1 MEVLVDSSA
10 WISFFRGTE
19 GEEDVAK
26 AVDYLLSGDECA
38 TNEVIKTEIMPMM
51 TLRNEDASLLEALR
65 CSELIVDWSAVRE
78 LQVKCLR
85 AGINK
90 VGIGDLIIA
99 LDAVRLKR
107 PLFTLDKHFR
117 LIAKVL
123 PQLTLW
129 PM

>member
-38 TNEVIKTEIMPMM
+38 TNEVIKTEIMPMI